1 MAMNLH
7 KGDNVNRLHS
17 KVIDTIPYTFKHELL
32 TIKTTNIMTMLQ
44 TERQALHYEVIAN
57 TAHKVEKIAR
67 QLATLYN
74 DSYINNNE
82 INRNLKNLERYYDEL
97 KLYLDK

>member
-32 TIKTTNIMTMLQ
+32 TIKTTILW
-44 TERQALHYEVIAN
+44 
-57 TAHKVEKIAR
+57 K
-67 QLATLYN
+67 
-74 DSYINNNE
+74 
-82 INRNLKNLERYYDEL
+82 
-97 KLYLDK
+97 